1 MSPISRTEGQ
11 CRPGRIILPTL
22 SHEEKRRDKA
32 IVTENISSQV
42 NETAVTAEEES
53 VDVEQ
58 ACVGME
64 TSSTSL
70 AVESSQS
77 GALHTTW

>member
-53 VDVEQ
+53 VDEMSASKINNLQ
-58 ACVGME
+58 FTRGPRTCDIC
-64 TSSTSL
+64 S
-70 AVESSQS
+70 
-77 GALHTTW
+77 